1 MRKTEKHWGND
12 KIIEEQWWIQGKN
25 YCHLERV
32 SGGTDSRRTA
42 EHRKTYKE
50 SEVIREAETH

>member
-1 MRKTEKHWGND
+1 MRKTEKYWGND

-42 EHRKTYKE
+42 EHTERLTKNQ
-50 SEVIREAETH
+50 R